1 MPCAPGVRP
10 RQPIHAKAKYCVF
23 EVRVGLLLA
32 DGVCGG
38 RPGDATVHIQPAGGV
53 HGVLGGAH
61 GQADGDHVLV
71 VAVDAGPPDRK
82 APLAGRALVAQP
94 AQRVAGAVLVFG
106 VDVGELGAK
115 AHVNGGELGPVPLLV
130 VQQPQRQGALGG
142 LGDRSGHGPMM
153 PCGRLSAPTAASGR
167 FADGSAARPQDPLA
181 GPPERLAA
189 QAAQT
194 HRAGAHRRAGGGATR
209 PDRASGFGGAGHRA
223 HRPPAWGAAGH
234 GAQVA
239 AALVPAGPG
248 GAWGSAPPWPAA
260 GLPLRGGRRGQGVGL
275 RAAGHPRRAAEPLES
290 WRAAPGGHRRRAGE
304 AVSAATLWRWL
315 HADVLKP
322 WRHHAWIFPRDPE
335 FAAKAGRVLDL
346 YQGVFEGV
354 ALQPGEYVISAD
366 EKTSIQARRRR
377 HASLPAGRG
386 RAMRVE
392 HEYDR
397 GGALAYLA
405 AWDVHHARVFGR
417 CEPSTGIRPFD
428 RLAVHVLTVE
438 PYASAVRVFC
448 E

>member
-1 MPCAPGVRP
+1 MDCTFEGYRTPLQRERRLRGWKQQYVVDQIKQLAHGDGYRKTFDGFEVNALSRLENGRIQRP
-10 RQPIHAKAKYCVF
+10 RDPLPTLFAKLYGKPEEALFPTPASAWNGAVQVGNQALSSYSPGLPMEALDGISAKYCVF

-115 AHVNGGELGPVPLLV
+115 AHVDPGELGPVPLRLLDH
-130 VQQPQRQGALGG
+130 QERQGALGG

-153 PCGRLSAPTAASGR
+153 PCGSLSAPTAASGR
-167 FADGSAARPQDPLA
+167 FADGTAARPQDPLA
-181 GPPERLAA
+181 GPPCRLAA

-194 HRAGAHRRAGGGATR
+194 HRAGAHRPPGWGAAR
-209 PDRASGFGGAGHRA
+209 PDRAGGVGGAGHRA
-223 HRPPAWGAAGH
+223 HRPPAGGAAGD

-239 AALVPAGPG
+239 AAMVPAGPG
-248 GAWGSAPPWPAA
+248 GAWGSASPWPAA
-260 GLPLRGGRRGQGVGL
+260 GLPPRGGRRGQGACL

-290 WRAAPGGHRRRAGE
+290 WRAAPGGHRRRAGRGGLCGD
-304 AVSAATLWRWL
+304 A
-315 HADVLKP
+315 
-322 WRHHAWIFPRDPE
+322 
-335 FAAKAGRVLDL
+335 
-346 YQGVFEGV
+346 V
-354 ALQPGEYVISAD
+354 ALA
-366 EKTSIQARRRR
+366 AR
-377 HASLPAGRG
+377 
-386 RAMRVE
+386 
-392 HEYDR
+392 
-397 GGALAYLA
+397 
-405 AWDVHHARVFGR
+405 
-417 CEPSTGIRPFD
+417 
-428 RLAVHVLTVE
+428 
-438 PYASAVRVFC
+438 
-448 E
+448 